1 MSDQRDATVGR
12 VMRETKEAEA
22 ELVLLTVEANRFGR
36 MLEEVGKRLQSEPE
50 FVVFDTQETSI
61 RYSSTN
67 LERPI
72 YKPTDIS
79 GDHVLTLTHG
89 IRSALDRVSVLQ
101 EEARKLGF

>member
-12 VMRETKEAEA
+12 VMRETKQAEA
-22 ELVLLTVEANRFGR
+22 ELVLLTAEANRFGR

-50 FVVFDTQETSI
+50 FVVFDIQETSI
-61 RYSSTN
+61 RYSSSD

-79 GDHVLTLTHG
+79 CDHVLTLTHG
-89 IRSALDRVSVLQ
+89 IRSALDRVCILQ